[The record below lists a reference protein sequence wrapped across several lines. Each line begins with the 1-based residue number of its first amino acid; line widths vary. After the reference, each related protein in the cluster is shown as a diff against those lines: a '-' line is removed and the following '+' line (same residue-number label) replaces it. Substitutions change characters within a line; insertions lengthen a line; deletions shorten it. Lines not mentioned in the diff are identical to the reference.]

1 MGPFENP
8 ITPQKECKLRNI
20 ANDDDDINACL
31 CTSPFCNL
39 AGSYKLKEDG
49 ISRNIAAKNIKTPA
63 RTLKSKPGIDSKMN
77 KKNSYNVET
86 ELNVII
92 YISAP
97 VQEKRIPKKQLT
109 SRKTPVPLVKETNIS
124 GKFYV

>member
-39 AGSYKLKEDG
+39 AGSYKLKDGG
-49 ISRNIAAKNIKTPA
+49 ISRNVAAKNIKTPN
-63 RTLKSKPGIDSKMN
+63 RTLKAKPGITSKIN
-77 KKNSYNVET
+77 KNSSYNVET
-86 ELNVII
+86 VLNVII
-92 YISAP
+92 YISSP
-97 VQEKRIPKKQLT
+97 VQENRIPKKQLT
-109 SRKTPVPLVKETNIS
+109 SRKTPVPLIKETHIS
-124 GKFYV
+124 GKFYA